1 MKKYIGKRLAFTLL
15 VLFGVCTI
23 TFFISRVIPGDPAA
37 MWAGPKHTH
46 EQLEAARRELG
57 LDRPLWVQ
65 YLGYM
70 TNLLKGDLG
79 VSIRTK
85 QPVLEEVGR
94 RYGATFEL
102 VTVSLLI
109 ALVIGIPMGVISAVR
124 KDKPIDHTSRAF
136 SISGVAMPVFWL
148 GLILQMTLHGSLGWF
163 PLQGRIGSI
172 VSIDYPITSITGF
185 YIIDSLITGNWP
197 AFLSSIKHMTLP
209 ALTMSFASLAI
220 VTRITRS
227 SMLEVMRADYIQT
240 STAYGVSRRTILYK
254 YALKNALI
262 PTITSIGLAYGL
274 MLGGSVLVES
284 IFDWPGLGSYI
295 VLSITRND
303 FPGIVGS
310 TLIFAAT
317 YLTIN
322 LIIDLIYFI
331 VDPRIKHPGRQG

>member
-1 MKKYIGKRLAFTLL
+1 MKKYIGKRLAYTLL

-23 TFFISRVIPGDPAA
+23 TFFVSRIIPGDPAT
-37 MWAGPKHTH
+37 MWVGPKHTQ
-46 EQLEAARRELG
+46 EQLDAARKELG
-57 LDRPLWVQ
+57 LDRPLLVQ
-65 YLGYM
+65 YLNYIG
-70 TNLLKGDLG
+70 NLLKGDLG

-94 RYGATFEL
+94 RYAATFEL
-102 VTVSLLI
+102 VTVSILI
-109 ALVIGIPMGVISAVR
+109 ALAIGIPMGVISAVR
-124 KDKPIDHTSRAF
+124 KDKPIDHASRTF

-148 GLILQMTLHGSLGWF
+148 GLILQMTLHGQLGWF
-163 PLQGRIGSI
+163 PLQGRIGSMI
-172 VSIDYPITSITGF
+172 LIDHPIAKITGF
-185 YIIDSLITGNWP
+185 YLIDTLLTGNWP
-197 AFLSSIKHMTLP
+197 AFFSTMKHMALP

-227 SMLEVMRADYIQT
+227 SMLEVMREDYVQT
-240 STAYGVSRRTILYK
+240 ATAYGVSRRTILYK

-262 PTITSIGLAYGL
+262 PTITIIGLAYGL

-322 LIIDLIYFI
+322 LIVDLIYFFA
-331 VDPRIKHPGRQG
+331 DPRIKQPGRKG

>member
-1 MKKYIGKRLAFTLL
+1 MKRYIGKRLAYTLL

-23 TFFISRVIPGDPAA
+23 TFFVSRIIPGDPAT
-37 MWAGPKHTH
+37 MWVGPKHTQ
-46 EQLEAARRELG
+46 EQLDAARKELG
-57 LDRPLWVQ
+57 LDRSLLVQ
-65 YLGYM
+65 YLSYM
-70 TNLLKGDLG
+70 GNLLKGDLG

-85 QPVLEEVGR
+85 QPVLGEVGR
-94 RYGATFEL
+94 RYAATFEL
-102 VTVSLLI
+102 VTVSILI
-109 ALVIGIPMGVISAVR
+109 ALVIGIPMGVISAVG
-124 KDKPIDHTSRAF
+124 KDKPVDHVSRTF

-148 GLILQMTLHGSLGWF
+148 GLILQMTLHGKLDWF
-163 PLQGRIGSI
+163 PLQGRVGSMILIEHPI
-172 VSIDYPITSITGF
+172 VHITGF
-185 YIIDSLITGNWP
+185 YLFDSLITGNWP
-197 AFLSSIKHMTLP
+197 ALLSTIKYMALP

-227 SMLEVMRADYIQT
+227 SMLEVMREDYIQT
-240 STAYGVSRRTILYK
+240 AAAYGVSRHMILYK

-262 PTITSIGLAYGL
+262 PTITIIGLAYGL

-310 TLIFAAT
+310 TLIFATT

-322 LIIDLIYFI
+322 LIVDLIYFM
-331 VDPRIKHPGRQG
+331 VDPRIKHPGRTG

>member
-1 MKKYIGKRLAFTLL
+1 MKKYIGKRLAYTLL

-23 TFFISRVIPGDPAA
+23 TFFVSRIIPGDPAT
-37 MWAGPKHTH
+37 MWVGPKHTQ
-46 EQLEAARRELG
+46 EQLDAARKELG
-57 LDRPLWVQ
+57 LDRPLLVQ
-65 YLGYM
+65 YLSYM
-70 TNLLKGDLG
+70 GKLLKGDLG

-94 RYGATFEL
+94 RYAATFEL
-102 VTVSLLI
+102 VSVSIVI
-109 ALVIGIPMGVISAVR
+109 ALIIGIPLGVLSAVR
-124 KDKPIDHTSRAF
+124 KDRPLDHASRAF

-163 PLQGRIGSI
+163 PLQGRIGSM
-172 VSIDYPITSITGF
+172 VLIDHPINPITGF
-185 YIIDSLITGNWP
+185 YIFDSLVTGNWP
-197 AFLSSIKHMTLP
+197 AFISAVKYMALP
-209 ALTMSFASLAI
+209 ALTMSFASLAV

-227 SMLEVMRADYIQT
+227 SMLEVMREDYVQT
-240 STAYGVSRRTILYK
+240 ATAYGVSRRTILYK

-262 PTITSIGLAYGL
+262 PTITIIGLAYGL

-310 TLIFAAT
+310 TLVFAAT
-317 YLTIN
+317 YLTLN
-322 LIIDLIYFI
+322 LIVDLIYYC
-331 VDPRIKHPGRQG
+331 VDPRIKRPGLKA

>member
-1 MKKYIGKRLAFTLL
+1 MKKYIGKRLAYTLL

-23 TFFISRVIPGDPAA
+23 TFFVSRIIPGDPAT
-37 MWAGPKHTH
+37 MWVGPKHTQ
-46 EQLEAARRELG
+46 EQLDAARRELG
-57 LDRPLWVQ
+57 LDRPLLVQ
-65 YLGYM
+65 YLNYLA
-70 TNLLKGDLG
+70 NLLKGDLG

-94 RYGATFEL
+94 RYAATFEL
-102 VTVSLLI
+102 VTVSILI

-124 KDKPIDHTSRAF
+124 KDKPIDHASRTF

-148 GLILQMTLHGSLGWF
+148 GLILQMTLHGKLGWF
-163 PLQGRIGSI
+163 PLQGRIGSVI
-172 VSIDYPITSITGF
+172 LIDHPIAQITGF
-185 YIIDSLITGNWP
+185 YLFDSLITGNWP
-197 AFLSSIKHMTLP
+197 AFVSSIKFMALP

-227 SMLEVMRADYIQT
+227 SMLEVMREDYVQT
-240 STAYGVSRRTILYK
+240 ATAYGVSQRTILYK

-262 PTITSIGLAYGL
+262 PTITIIGLAYGL

-303 FPGIVGS
+303 FPGLVGS

-322 LIIDLIYFI
+322 LIVDLIYFF
-331 VDPRIKHPGRQG
+331 VDPRIKHPGRKG

>member
-1 MKKYIGKRLAFTLL
+1 VKKYIGKRLAFTLL

-23 TFFISRVIPGDPAA
+23 TFFVSRVIPGDPAS
-37 MWAGPKHTH
+37 MWAGPKHTQ
-46 EQLEAARRELG
+46 EQLDAARKELG
-57 LDRPLWVQ
+57 LDRPLLVQ
-65 YLGYM
+65 YLNYM
-70 TNLLKGDLG
+70 ANLLKGDLG

-102 VTVSLLI
+102 VSVSILI
-109 ALVIGIPMGVISAVR
+109 ALIIGIPLGVISAVR
-124 KDKPIDHTSRAF
+124 KDKPIDHGSRVF
-136 SISGVAMPVFWL
+136 SISGVAMPIFWL
-148 GLILQMTLHGSLGWF
+148 GLILQMTLHGNLGWF
-163 PLQGRIGSI
+163 PLQGRIGSMI
-172 VSIDYPITSITGF
+172 LIDHPITTITGF
-185 YIIDSLITGNWP
+185 YLFDSLVTGNWP
-197 AFLSSIKHMTLP
+197 AFISSIKYMALP

-227 SMLEVMRADYIQT
+227 SMLEVLREDYVQT
-240 STAYGVSRRTILYK
+240 AAAYGVSRRTILYK

-262 PTITSIGLAYGL
+262 PTITIIGLAYGL

-310 TLIFAAT
+310 TLVFAAT
-317 YLTIN
+317 YLIIN
-322 LIIDLIYFI
+322 LIIDLIYFF
-331 VDPRIKHPGRQG
+331 VDPRIKHPGHRG